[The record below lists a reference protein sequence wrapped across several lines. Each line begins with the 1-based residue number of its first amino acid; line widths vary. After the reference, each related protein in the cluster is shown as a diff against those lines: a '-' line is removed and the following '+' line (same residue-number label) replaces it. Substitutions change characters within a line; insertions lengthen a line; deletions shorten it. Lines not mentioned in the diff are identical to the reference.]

1 MESLDLVVKRNQ
13 AFIVTHFSKTREQ
26 FCHHLLG
33 EGAKELAS
41 LDVRRRSSVEETK
54 RKHSK
59 LTRMQLLVEVRLD
72 LFHSEYQSI
81 AFNFVIIIGY
91 KK

>member
-13 AFIVTHFSKTREQ
+13 ALIVTHFSKIREQ
-26 FCHHLLG
+26 FCNHLLG

-41 LDVRRRSSVEETK
+41 LDIRLSSSLEESK

-59 LTRMQLLVEVRLD
+59 LTRMQLLIGVRLD
-72 LFHSEYQSI
+72 VSFRISVNYI
-81 AFNFVIIIGY
+81 
-91 KK
+91 